1 MKIDIDYG
9 YLFENGIIAPW
20 YLRDSQIPLYKMLQ
34 HENRMVIDCRRRFG
48 KTTVLLV
55 YILEECLKRPGLK
68 VYWGSPELIQTRKI
82 VFPVMDQIYSYSPKH
97 KPKYDHFMG
106 AYVYPNN
113 SKIYLFGAG
122 DSNELDKCRGQEAD
136 IIVLDEYG
144 FFKFDPDYILKSVLN
159 PMLLYTNGQLIMSS
173 TPSNDLTH
181 PYFKAVREAQIKGN
195 FFLHTIEDSIRYGDI
210 SLEQQQQIIE
220 DCGGVDS
227 EAYQREWLCR
237 VIPPISSLVI
247 PECSQKTN
255 WLLTENDV
263 RNYHNDINYKYY
275 HHYLAMDIGSIDYT
289 CIIYFTYLF
298 DKDVIL
304 VEGETVLK
312 NEEVTTKNIAEK
324 IREKKQI
331 LWNESSIY
339 RAVADNNNPILLRDL
354 GTTEKI
360 YFNPIKKDSLIAM
373 VNFARLLFQSDRIKI
388 SPECSYLVNC
398 LKFGLWNDKRTQF
411 LRSDSL
417 GHLDA
422 LASLIYGVR
431 VVDQA
436 TNPVPFIEKPNT
448 FYPPNL
454 HKTKKSSTQIFRSV
468 LKL

>member
-34 HENRMVIDCRRRFG
+34 QENRMVIDCRRRFG

-55 YILEECLKRPGLK
+55 YILEECVRRPGLK
-68 VYWGSPELIQTRKI
+68 AYWGSPELIQTRKI
-82 VFPVMDQIYSYSPKH
+82 VFPVIDQIFSYSPKH

-113 SKIYLFGAG
+113 SKINLFGAG

-210 SLEQQQQIIE
+210 SLQQQQQIIE

-255 WLLTENDV
+255 WLASLEEIESIHKDL
-263 RNYHNDINYKYY
+263 NYRYY
-275 HHYLAMDIGSIDYT
+275 HRYMSMDIGSRDYT
-289 CIIYFTYLF
+289 CILYYTYIF
-298 DKDVIL
+298 DKDIIFI
-304 VEGETVLK
+304 EGETVLK
-312 NEEVTTKNIAEK
+312 NEEVTTRNIAAKIKEK
-324 IREKKQI
+324 QKQ
-331 LWNESSIY
+331 LWGECRIH

-354 GTTEKI
+354 ANTENV
-360 YFNPIKKDSLIAM
+360 YFAPIHKDSLVAM
-373 VNFARLLFQSDRIKI
+373 VNSARLHFQSDRIKI
-388 SPECSYLVNC
+388 DPDCTYLVDC
-398 LKFGLWNDKRTQF
+398 LKYGLWNEKRTEF

-431 VVDQA
+431 IVDQS
-436 TNPVPFIEKPNT
+436 TNPIPVRHDANTWYPQDQSTPNT
-448 FYPPNL
+448 TQLF
-454 HKTKKSSTQIFRSV
+454 KSI
-468 LKL
+468 LKI